1 MREDGGKVKLYNCT
15 CNINLKKAS
24 ENEMHYPNLK
34 KYGFSERFEQE
45 ASFYEGLYPSRIS
58 EQHHYIY
65 KVISEEG
72 ELQAEVSG
80 KLHYAAGGTMDFPAV
95 GDWVMIDRADK
106 NSGNAVIR
114 NILKRKSYFARRAAG
129 TKEDVQIV
137 AANVDTIF
145 ICMSLNTDF
154 NLRRLERYMSIAW
167 DSMATP
173 VIVLTKSDLCD
184 DLEDKIREISSV
196 STGADIIICSCAEE
210 RGIDAVYPYIEEG
223 KTIAFIG
230 SSGVGKSTLINRL
243 MGRDVLATKE
253 IRESDDRGRH
263 TTTHRQLLLLPGGGI
278 VIDTPGMRELHL
290 YGGNLEK
297 SFEDIIELA
306 QKCRYKDCTH
316 TTEPACAVRKAIEE
330 NELSEERFQNYLKLQ
345 REVAYEGLNSR
356 QLEKEKINRMF
367 GSKGEMKRLM
377 REVKENKKR

>member
-1 MREDGGKVKLYNCT
+1 MQYT
-15 CNINLKKAS
+15 
-24 ENEMHYPNLK
+24 NLK
-34 KYGFSERFEQE
+34 KYGLTERFEEE
-45 ASFYEGLYPSRIS
+45 ASFYEGLYPARVS

-72 ELQAEVSG
+72 ELQASVSG
-80 KLHYAAGGTMDFPAV
+80 KLHYAAEGTMDFPAV
-95 GDWVMIDRADK
+95 GDWVMIDRIDGK
-106 NSGNAVIR
+106 SGNAVIR
-114 NILKRKSYFARRAAG
+114 NILRRKSFFARRAAG

-154 NLRRLERYMSIAW
+154 NLRRLERYLSIAW
-167 DSMATP
+167 ESMAFP
-173 VIVLTKSDLCD
+173 VIVLTKADLCA
-184 DLEDKIREISSV
+184 DLGQKITEVSSV
-196 STGADIIICSCAEE
+196 SAGADIIICSCAEE

-243 MGRDVLATKE
+243 MGREVLATKE

-263 TTTHRQLLLLPGGGI
+263 TTTHRQLLLLPGGGL

-297 SFEDIIELA
+297 SFEDINELA
-306 QKCRYKDCTH
+306 LNCRYRDCETRRDRA
-316 TTEPACAVRKAIEE
+316 TGA
-330 NELSEERFQNYLKLQ
+330 
-345 REVAYEGLNSR
+345 EV
-356 QLEKEKINRMF
+356 
-367 GSKGEMKRLM
+367 
-377 REVKENKKR
+377 